1 MRDINYVLPVDQ
13 TGWKIDGAGSTTF
26 RWDYDKGGM
35 PLLNLYEKGKEQ
47 QWNASDRIDWS
58 QDLDPENP
66 ASLDDTAIPIY
77 GSDVWNRLTASERAN
92 VRRHMQAWQHSQ
104 FLHGEQGGLVC
115 CAKLVQ
121 QAPNLDAK
129 YFAATQVMDEA
140 RHVEIY
146 SRLLREKFALAYPI
160 TPPLKALLDDVVRDS
175 RWDMTYLG
183 IQVLIEGLALAAFRL
198 YRDDATNPLVGAISA
213 YVMQDEARHVAFGQI
228 VLRDYYPHLTEA
240 ERKEREEFVIEG
252 CYRLRDRFLCGEVW
266 ETVGLPAA
274 ECTRF
279 AEQSQTMNGFRLRLF
294 SRIVPLIREIGL
306 CGPKVRQAFA
316 KMGVL
321 QLANVDLSSLILED
335 GLAAARFDRRS
346 SEANAEP

>member
-1 MRDINYVLPVDQ
+1 
-13 TGWKIDGAGSTTF
+13 
-26 RWDYDKGGM
+26 
-35 PLLNLYEKGKEQ
+35 
-47 QWNASDRIDWS
+47 
-58 QDLDPENP
+58 
-66 ASLDDTAIPIY
+66 
-77 GSDVWNRLTASERAN
+77 
-92 VRRHMQAWQHSQ
+92 MQAWQHSQ

-198 YRDDATNPLVGAISA
+198 YRDDAKNPLIGAISAYVMQDEARHVEIYSRLLREKFALAYPITPPLKALLDDVVRDSRWDMTYLGIQVLIEGLALAAFRLYRDDAKNPLIGAISA

-228 VLRDYYPHLTEA
+228 VLRDYYPHLTEV
-240 ERKEREEFVIEG
+240 ERREREEFVIEG

-274 ECTRF
+274 ECTSF

-321 QLANVDLSSLILED
+321 QLANVDLSSLILQD
-335 GLAAARFDRRS
+335 GLAAARFDKGS